1 MNFDFAAL
9 LVLLT
14 LISGLIWALDAWLL
28 APGRRAAAKQEK
40 AEQGSDVPVPVIVEY
55 ARSFFPVFLIVL
67 LLRSFIVEPFR
78 IPSASMMPTLLIGD
92 FILVNKF
99 EYGLRLPVL
108 NTKIVANDNP
118 ERGDIVVFRY
128 PLQPDTPY
136 IKRIVGLPGDHI
148 RYQDKQLYINGEL
161 MEQTTLSRY
170 QQPNSRGGMNGAI
183 LRRENL
189 MGIRHKVLIDPLR
202 PGAEVDTTVPEGHY
216 FAMGDNRD
224 HSSDSRV
231 WGFVPDDNLV
241 GEAFFIWM
249 NWNDGIAWQRLGPI
263 E

>member
-1 MNFDFAAL
+1 MNFDFSAL

-28 APGRRAAAKQEK
+28 APGRRAAAKREK
-40 AEQGSDVPVPVIVEY
+40 AEQGGDVPVPVIVEY

-108 NTKIVANDNP
+108 NTKIVANDDP

-148 RYQDKQLYINGEL
+148 RYQGKQLYINGEL
-161 MEQTTLSRY
+161 MEQTTLRRY
-170 QQPNSRGGMNGAI
+170 EQANGSGGMNGAI

-189 MGIRHKVLIDPLR
+189 MGIRHKILIDPLR

-216 FAMGDNRD
+216 FAVGDNRD

-249 NWNDGIAWQRLGPI
+249 NWSDGIAWQRLGPI

>member
-1 MNFDFAAL
+1 MSFDFSAL

-14 LISGLIWALDAWLL
+14 FVSGLIWALDAWLL
-28 APGRRAAAKQEK
+28 APGRKAAAEQEQ
-40 AEQGSDVPVPVIVEY
+40 AEQGGEARVPVLVEY

-67 LLRSFIVEPFR
+67 ILRSFIVEPFR

-99 EYGLRLPVL
+99 EYGIRLPVL
-108 NTKIVANDNP
+108 DTKIIANDEP

-128 PLQPDTPY
+128 PLEPNTPY

-148 RYQDKQLYINGEL
+148 SYRDKQLYINGEL
-161 MEQTTLSRY
+161 MDQKTVERY
-170 QQPNSRGGMNGAI
+170 RREEASDGMNGSV
-183 LRRENL
+183 LRQENL
-189 MGIRHKVLIDPLR
+189 MGLEHQILIDPLR
-202 PGAEVDTTVPEGHY
+202 PGSEVDTTVPEGHY

-231 WGFVPDDNLV
+231 WGFVPETNLV

-249 NWNDGIAWQRLGPI
+249 NWNRGISWHRLGPI